1 MALREI
7 IEPFFVGPGGQRMS
21 AEQIARQRQIASA
34 LMQQGMDFSPV
45 GHWTQGLARV
55 ANAAAGAFKDY
66 RAGKAEAQNAA
77 ESSNR
82 IARALGGFGGQDA
95 STAFPAAPAASS
107 SAAPTMD
114 YASSRVAQAHNPQ
127 GSEIAAG
134 LVKRG
139 LPQHVADAFVMN
151 MKDES
156 GLNPGINEANPVVP
170 GSRGGFGLSQWTG
183 PRRQNLEAFAAQRGV
198 APSDTNAQLD
208 FLMSE
213 LQGPERSAY
222 DAIMAAPDTGSAAAA
237 IVNKFLRPAEQH
249 RASREAR
256 YLRSGGGGSQIA
268 SALLPEMAGNVSSP
282 VRVAQAGGINPAIL
296 EMLSSPYATSQE
308 RNIAGILLQQQM
320 QQSDPMRAL
329 EMQKMQMEM
338 DALRNPR
345 PEYDFM
351 SGRDGAIFRTD
362 KRSGQMQQLYGGKP
376 DQPSD
381 VKEYEYAR
389 QQGYQGSFIDFQMA
403 QKKAGA
409 SQVNIDQKTEGA
421 FDKKLAEGQAEAF
434 NTMATEG
441 MDARADIGIIN
452 ELDGLLQGQG
462 GAMTGLQGW
471 LAQKGV
477 DVGDATSDLQA
488 AQALINKLVPTQ
500 RQAGSGSMSDR
511 DVELF
516 TRSLPNLFNTPQGN
530 QKIIGVM
537 RGMAEYKQAQGDI
550 ADQVMTGEISRQE
563 ARRMLRDLPNPLSEF
578 RSSEKQSS
586 SQAGTPPQ
594 GVDSSDWEFMTPE
607 ERKLFQ

>member
-1 MALREI
+1 MALTDA
-7 IEPFFVGPGGQRMS
+7 FVWGAGGARKTPD
-21 AEQIARQRQIASA
+21 QIAREREIASA
-34 LMQQGMDFSPV
+34 LMANGMDFSPV

-77 ESSNR
+77 ESSNL

-107 SAAPTMD
+107 STAPTMD

-170 GSRGGFGLSQWTG
+170 GSRGGFGLYQLTG
-183 PRRQNLEAFAAQRGV
+183 PRRRAYEAYAAQNGASPDSV
-198 APSDTNAQLD
+198 DAQLD
-208 FLMSE
+208 FMMSE

-256 YLRSGGGGSQIA
+256 YLRSGGGGLQIA
-268 SALLPEMAGNVSSP
+268 SALMPEMAGNSPAPVS
-282 VRVAQAGGINPAIL
+282 VAQAGGINPAIL
-296 EMLSSPYATSQE
+296 EMLSSPYATPQE

-320 QQSDPMRAL
+320 QQNDPMRAL

-441 MDARADIGIIN
+441 LSARADLATIN
-452 ELDGLLQGQG
+452 ELNTLIGQNG
-462 GAMTGLQGW
+462 GTMTGVSGW
-471 LAQKGV
+471 LAQRGI
-477 DVGDATSDLQA
+477 GGEGMGDLQA

-500 RQAGSGSMSDR
+500 RQPGSGSMSDR

-516 TRSLPNLFNTPQGN
+516 TRSLPSLWNTPDGN
-530 QKIIGVM
+530 QKIVRVM
-537 RGMAEYKQAQGDI
+537 RGLAEYKQAQGDI
-550 ADQVMTGEISRQE
+550 AAQVQAGLMTRQD
-563 ARRMLRDLPNPLSEF
+563 AVKALRALPNPLAQVDDMGG
-578 RSSEKQSS
+578 RKQIGGYTIE
-586 SQAGTPPQ
+586 QIN
-594 GVDSSDWEFMTPE
+594 
-607 ERKLFQ
+607 